1 MFKTILLCYDG
12 SREGQA
18 VLDEG
23 ADLARRFNADTH
35 LLAVVRPNAGAV
47 VAEAIAAE
55 SQYAEVSRMAQEIL
69 QQGIQHLESKGLSVE
84 GHIVEGE
91 AVEQIA
97 LMARNINADL
107 VVLGHRHRG
116 PLQRWWQTSVGS
128 TLLDES
134 PCSILVAL
142 GKEGQQA

>member
-1 MFKTILLCYDG
+1 MLKTILLCYDG

-18 VLDEG
+18 VLDDG
-23 ADLARRFNADTH
+23 AELALRFDADTH
-35 LLAVVRPNAGAV
+35 LLAVIQPSAAAV

-55 SQYAEVSRMAQEIL
+55 SPITEIGRAAEEIL
-69 QQGIQHLESKGLSVE
+69 KQGIDKLTDKGLKVE
-84 GHIVEGE
+84 GHIVEGQ

-97 LMARNINADL
+97 LMAREIGADL

-116 PLQRWWQTSVGS
+116 PLERWWQNSVGS

-134 PCSILVAL
+134 PCSILIAL
-142 GKEGQQA
+142 GKDGKEA

>member
-23 ADLARRFNADTH
+23 AELALRFEADTH
-35 LLAVVRPNAGAV
+35 LLAVIAPNAGEV
-47 VAEAIAAE
+47 IAEALAAE
-55 SQYAEVSRMAQEIL
+55 IPFAETRRAAEDIL
-69 QQGIQHLESKGLSVE
+69 QQGIELLEAKGLNIE
-84 GHIVEGE
+84 GHIVEGT

-97 LMARNINADL
+97 RMARELSADL

-116 PLQRWWQTSVGS
+116 PLQRWWQSSVGS
-128 TLLDES
+128 TLLDAS

-142 GKEGQQA
+142 EKEGLGA

>member
-18 VLDEG
+18 VLDDG
-23 ADLARRFNADTH
+23 AELAQHFNADTH
-35 LLAVVRPNAGAV
+35 LLAVIQPSAAAV

-55 SQYAEVSRMAQEIL
+55 SPLTEIGRAAEEIL
-69 QQGIQHLESKGLSVE
+69 KQGIEQLTNKGLKVE
-84 GHIVEGE
+84 GHIVEGQ

-97 LMARNINADL
+97 LMAREIGADL
-107 VVLGHRHRG
+107 IVLGHRHRG
-116 PLQRWWQTSVGS
+116 PLQRWWQNSVGS

-134 PCSILVAL
+134 PCSILIAL
-142 GKEGQQA
+142 GKDGKDT

>member
-18 VLDEG
+18 VLNEG
-23 ADLARRFNADTH
+23 AELAQRCDADVH
-35 LLAVVRPNAGAV
+35 LLAVIQPSAGAV

-55 SQYAEVSRMAQEIL
+55 SHLTETSRAAEEIL
-69 QQGIQHLESKGLSVE
+69 KQGIEQLADKGLKVE
-84 GHIVEGE
+84 GHIVEGQ

-97 LMARNINADL
+97 LMARELNTDL

-116 PLQRWWQTSVGS
+116 PLQRWWQNSVGS
-128 TLLDES
+128 TLLDEA
-134 PCSILVAL
+134 PCSIFVAL
-142 GKEGQQA
+142 EKEGQEV

>member
-1 MFKTILLCYDG
+1 MYKTILLCYDG

-23 ADLARRFNADTH
+23 AELALRFEADTH
-35 LLAVVRPNAGAV
+35 LLAVIPPNAGEV
-47 VAEAIAAE
+47 IAEALAAE
-55 SQYAEVSRMAQEIL
+55 IPFAETRRAAEEIL
-69 QQGIQHLESKGLSVE
+69 RQGIEHLEARGLKANGHLVE
-84 GHIVEGE
+84 GP

-97 LMARNINADL
+97 LMAREIDADL

-116 PLQRWWQTSVGS
+116 PLQRWWQNSVGS
-128 TLLDES
+128 TLLDVS

-142 GKEGQQA
+142 GKEGLET

>member
-1 MFKTILLCYDG
+1 MFKSILLCYDG

-18 VLDEG
+18 VLNEG
-23 ADLARRFNADTH
+23 ADLALRFDATVH
-35 LLAVVRPNAGAV
+35 LLAVIQSNAGAV
-47 VAEAIAAE
+47 VAEAIVADSAFSETRRAAE
-55 SQYAEVSRMAQEIL
+55 EIL
-69 QQGIQHLESKGLSVE
+69 QQGIDHLAARGLKVE

-97 LMARNINADL
+97 LMARSINADL

-116 PLQRWWQTSVGS
+116 RLQRWWQNSVGS

-142 GKEGQQA
+142 DKEGSGA

>member
-23 ADLARRFNADTH
+23 ADLAQRFEANTH
-35 LLAVVRPNAGAV
+35 LLAVIQPNAGEV
-47 VAEAIAAE
+47 IAEALAAE
-55 SQYAEVSRMAQEIL
+55 IPFAETRRAAEEIL
-69 QQGIQHLESKGLSVE
+69 QQGIELLEAKGLNIE
-84 GHIVEGE
+84 GHIVEGS

-97 LMARNINADL
+97 LMAREINADL

-116 PLQRWWQTSVGS
+116 PLQRWWQSSVGS

-142 GKEGQQA
+142 DKAGLQT

>member
-18 VLDEG
+18 VLDDG
-23 ADLARRFNADTH
+23 AELALRFGADTH
-35 LLAVVRPNAGAV
+35 LLAVIQPSAGTV

-55 SQYAEVSRMAQEIL
+55 SPFTEISRTAEGIL
-69 QQGIQHLESKGLSVE
+69 EQGIAQLAGKGLKVE
-84 GHIVEGE
+84 GHIVEGQ

-97 LMARNINADL
+97 LMAREIGADL

-116 PLQRWWQTSVGS
+116 PLQRWWQNSVGS

-134 PCSILVAL
+134 PCSIFVAL
-142 GKEGQQA
+142 GKDGQEV

>member
-1 MFKTILLCYDG
+1 MFKRILLCYDG

-23 ADLARRFNADTH
+23 AELALRFKADTH
-35 LLAVVRPNAGAV
+35 LLAVIQPNAGAV

-55 SQYAEVSRMAQEIL
+55 SPFAEISRATEEIL
-69 QQGIQHLESKGLSVE
+69 QQGIEHLAGKGLNVE
-84 GHIVEGE
+84 GHIVEGD
-91 AVEQIA
+91 AVAQIA
-97 LMARNINADL
+97 WMAREIDADL

-116 PLQRWWQTSVGS
+116 PLQRWWQGSVGS

-142 GKEGQQA
+142 DKEGPET

>member
-23 ADLARRFNADTH
+23 AELALRFEADTH
-35 LLAVVRPNAGAV
+35 LLAVIRPNAGEV

-55 SQYAEVSRMAQEIL
+55 NAFSEIHRAAEEIL
-69 QQGIQHLESKGLSVE
+69 RQGTGHLASKGLNVQ
-84 GHIVEGE
+84 GHIVEGD

-97 LMARNINADL
+97 LMAHEINADL

-116 PLQRWWQTSVGS
+116 PLQRWWQSSVGS

-142 GKEGQQA
+142 DKEGMES

>member
-23 ADLARRFNADTH
+23 AELALRFEADAH
-35 LLAVVRPNAGAV
+35 LLAVIKPNAGEV
-47 VAEAIAAE
+47 IAEALAAE
-55 SQYAEVSRMAQEIL
+55 IPFAETRRAAEEIL
-69 QQGIQHLESKGLSVE
+69 QQGIAHLEAKGLNIE
-84 GHIVEGE
+84 GHIVEGS

-97 LMARNINADL
+97 LMARELDADL

-116 PLQRWWQTSVGS
+116 PLQRWWQGSVGS

-142 GKEGQQA
+142 DKEGLEA